1 MHLSTLLP
9 VAIYLLPVLAAP
21 SKPKSTPEIY
31 YLTNCF
37 DTAKSPL
44 TSYAEIDY
52 YKNSS
57 LSAISGHSTKPDL
70 KAVINANEDI
80 DYEDSTVSTLSGA
93 PFKFTAVIGEDSYT
107 AAAGS
112 VVGSANAS
120 TYKGVL
126 SCKRLTR
133 VVVYEP
139 KKNVTCYSDYAC
151 IDVSFSACSRA

>member
-1 MHLSTLLP
+1 MHFSPLLP
-9 VAIYLLPVLAAP
+9 LVIYLMPILASP
-21 SKPKSTPEIY
+21 TKPKSTPEIY
-31 YLTNCF
+31 YLTDCF
-37 DTAKSPL
+37 NTAKS

-52 YKNSS
+52 YKDSS
-57 LSAISGHSTKPDL
+57 KSAISGHATTPDL
-70 KAVINANEDI
+70 KAVINKYSDL

-93 PFKFTAVIGEDSYT
+93 PFEFTGKIGEDAYT
-107 AAAGS
+107 AKAGT
-112 VVGSANAS
+112 VVGSANAT

-151 IDVSFSACSRA
+151 VDVGVHLVMKRD